1 MRIYFNTPQRL
12 TQLIGANTTVIVAG
26 RRTGKTDSIA
36 SPFVL
41 RNMQRMP
48 GSTGGI
54 VVPTFK
60 HGLTNTIPG
69 LLAAW
74 RRWGFINGIHYVVG
88 RRPPKSFQQAII
100 EPTDYEH
107 VISFYNGSRAI
118 IISQDRPGSSNSLT
132 LSWLLIDEAKFIDYQ
147 RLKDET
153 LPANGGIKSYF
164 GRHSFNHSILILSD
178 MPQTKAGSWF
188 LHYKDKMDTE
198 LIHTIEATV
207 YEIWRLKQRIRDC
220 HKQHLTPPAYLRKQI
235 RTLDRQLNQMRSVAV
250 YYKEYSSIENLQLL
264 GENYIKQMKRDLTP
278 LTFQTSILCQR
289 IGIMKDGFYSSMRES
304 HKYDASNFA
313 YLDSLAWNS
322 FNYENNED
330 NENNSTGDV
339 GAYGVPEKPALWGV
353 SLARGNKDYVR
364 STTIRENNHTCN
376 DHTCNDHTCNDHTCN
391 NHTCNA
397 QSYINNANL
406 LLDSRADADINP
418 DAPICIGM
426 DYNANIN
433 WIVAAQPS
441 TSQPLSTFSTSPKLL
456 NSSTPKPNSTHST
469 SPKHLNTSTDKQN
482 STSPKLLNSSTPKP
496 LLILKSFYTKF
507 DRKIPALIDDFCRYY
522 QFHRNKTVIYY
533 YDATAL
539 GSNYA
544 VNDQDFHWVVCHEFE
559 RHGWQV
565 DDVYLGNPMRH
576 DEKYLLINQAFAG
589 KQRLMPF
596 FNRQNNDDLLLA
608 IQSAGVARGRNGF
621 RKDKGGE
628 KLAETEE
635 DLLEHRTDG
644 TDAFD
649 TLFIGCEK
657 FPRQSSTP
665 YNPSGI
671 L

>member
-1 MRIYFNTPQRL
+1 M
-12 TQLIGANTTVIVAG
+12 AG

-74 RRWGFINGIHYVVG
+74 KRWGFLNGVHYVVG
-88 RRPPKSFQQAII
+88 RKPPKGFHSAII

-132 LSWLLIDEAKFIDYQ
+132 LSWLLIDEAKFIDYE

-164 GRHSFNHSILILSD
+164 GKHSFNHSILILSD
-178 MPQTKAGSWF
+178 MPQTKKGSWF
-188 LHYKDKMDTE
+188 LHYEDKMDRE
-198 LIHTIEATV
+198 LIAAIEATV
-207 YEIWRLKQRIRDC
+207 CEIWRIKQRIKSDREAGN
-220 HKQHLTPPAYLRKQI
+220 TPPDYLRKHL
-235 RTLDRQLNQMRSVAV
+235 RHLDRQLNQMRSVAV

-264 GENYIKQMKRDLTP
+264 GETYIKQMKRDLTP

-289 IGIMKDGFYSSMRES
+289 IGIAKDGFYSSMREA
-304 HKYDASNFA
+304 HFYDASNFA
-313 YLDSLAWNS
+313 YLDKMWAELAA
-322 FNYENNED
+322 D
-330 NENNSTGDV
+330 PT
-339 GAYGVPEKPALWGV
+339 
-353 SLARGNKDYVR
+353 
-364 STTIRENNHTCN
+364 
-376 DHTCNDHTCNDHTCN
+376 
-391 NHTCNA
+391 A
-397 QSYINNANL
+397 QQQPLNTA
-406 LLDSRADADINP
+406 AQDADVVP
-418 DAPICIGM
+418 SAPICIGM

-433 WIVAAQPS
+433 WIVAGQVYNGPWPATGRQAGQPVG
-441 TSQPLSTFSTSPKLL
+441 KRL
-456 NSSTPKPNSTHST
+456 NV
-469 SPKHLNTSTDKQN
+469 
-482 STSPKLLNSSTPKP
+482 
-496 LLILKSFYTKF
+496 IKSFYTKF
-507 DRKIPALIDDFCRYY
+507 ERKIPALIADFCTYY
-522 QFHRNKTVIYY
+522 QDHQNKTVIFY
-533 YDATAL
+533 YDTTAL

-544 VNDQDFHWVVCHEFE
+544 VNEQDFRWVVIHEFE
-559 RHGWQV
+559 RHGWRVQ
-565 DDVYLGNPMRH
+565 DVYIGNPMKH
-576 DEKYLLINQAFAG
+576 HEKYLEINEAFAG
-589 KQRLMPF
+589 RRKLMPF
-596 FNRQNNDDLLLA
+596 LNRQNNEDLILA
-608 IQSAGVARGRNGF
+608 LQTAGVSRGRNGF

-635 DLLEHRTDG
+635 DLLQHRTDG

-649 TLFIGCEK
+649 TLYIGCAK
-657 FPRQSSTP
+657 FPQQSTSP
-665 YNPSGI
+665 ISISGV

>member
-1 MRIYFNTPQRL
+1 MSEKKIYFNTPQRL

-36 SPFVL
+36 APFVL

-60 HGLTNTIPG
+60 HGLTNTLPG

-74 RRWGFINGIHYVVG
+74 KRWGFLSGVHYVVG
-88 RRPPKSFQQAII
+88 RKPPKSFKRPII
-100 EPTDYEH
+100 EPNDYEH
-107 VISFYNGSRAI
+107 VISFYNGSIAV

-132 LSWLLIDEAKFIDYQ
+132 LSWLLVDEAKFIDYQ
-147 RLKDET
+147 NLKDET

-164 GRHSFNHSILILSD
+164 GKHSFNHSIMILSD
-178 MPQTKAGSWF
+178 MPQTQKGSWF
-188 LHYKDKMDTE
+188 LHYRDKMDDE
-198 LIHTIEATV
+198 LIKTIEGTV
-207 YEIWRLKQRIRDC
+207 YEIWRTKERIRSLNARGE
-220 HKQHLTPPAYLRKQI
+220 QVPPYLKGYLR
-235 RTLDRQLNQMRSVAV
+235 RLDTSLNKMRSVAV
-250 YYKEYSSIENLQLL
+250 YYREYSSIENLQLL

-289 IGIMKDGFYSSMRES
+289 IGIAKDGFYSSMKEA
-304 HKYDASNFA
+304 HKYDASNFE
-313 YLDSLAWNS
+313 YLDEVFRSSLAG
-322 FNYENNED
+322 
-330 NENNSTGDV
+330 NSTQGTGDSSNSQFLFPNSS
-339 GAYGVPEKPALWGV
+339 A
-353 SLARGNKDYVR
+353 
-364 STTIRENNHTCN
+364 
-376 DHTCNDHTCNDHTCN
+376 
-391 NHTCNA
+391 
-397 QSYINNANL
+397 
-406 LLDSRADADINP
+406 ADADVDP

-433 WIVAAQPS
+433 WIVAGQP
-441 TSQPLSTFSTSPKLL
+441 KGRRL
-456 NSSTPKPNSTHST
+456 NV
-469 SPKHLNTSTDKQN
+469 
-482 STSPKLLNSSTPKP
+482 
-496 LLILKSFYTKF
+496 IKSFYVKF
-507 DRKIPALIDDFCRYY
+507 ERKIPALVDDFCRYY
-522 QFHRNKTVIYY
+522 AEHRNKTVVFY

-544 VNDQDFHWVVCHEFE
+544 VNEQDFRWVVTHEFE

-565 DDVYLGNPMRH
+565 EAVYIGNPMRH
-576 DEKYLLINQAFAG
+576 DEKYLLINQGFAG

-596 FNRQNNDDLLLA
+596 FNRQNNDDLILA
-608 IQSAGVARGRNGF
+608 IQAAGVTRGRNGF

-628 KLAETEE
+628 KLAESEE

-649 TLFIGCEK
+649 TLYIGCEK
-657 FPRQSSTP
+657 FPQHSAST
-665 YNPSGI
+665 YNISGV

>member
-1 MRIYFNTPQRL
+1 MKHDVYFNKPQRL

-36 SPFVL
+36 SPFVY

-74 RRWGFINGIHYVVG
+74 RRWGLLPGVHYVVG
-88 RRPPKSFQQAII
+88 RRPPKSFGSAII

-107 VISFYNGSRAI
+107 VISFYNGSRAV

-132 LSWLLIDEAKFIDYQ
+132 LSWLLVDEAKFIDYEK
-147 RLKDET
+147 LKDET

-164 GRHSFNHSILILSD
+164 GRHSFNHSIMILSD
-178 MPQTKAGSWF
+178 MPQTKKGSWF
-188 LHYKDKMDTE
+188 LHYKEKMDPE
-198 LIHTIEATV
+198 LIAAIEALILRI
-207 YEIWRLKQRIRDC
+207 YELKERVRDC
-220 HKQHLTPPAYLRKQI
+220 RAKGIEPPAYCQSRIRK
-235 RTLDRQLNQMRSVAV
+235 LDRQLNQLRSVAV

-278 LTFQTSILCQR
+278 LTFQTSILCKQ
-289 IGIMKDGFYSSMRES
+289 IGIAKDGFYSSMRET
-304 HKYDASNFA
+304 HKYDASNFE
-313 YLDSLAWNS
+313 YLDKVWQNIESGKNILVNS
-322 FNYENNED
+322 SGAD
-330 NENNSTGDV
+330 KDV
-339 GAYGVPEKPALWGV
+339 
-353 SLARGNKDYVR
+353 
-364 STTIRENNHTCN
+364 
-376 DHTCNDHTCNDHTCN
+376 
-391 NHTCNA
+391 
-397 QSYINNANL
+397 
-406 LLDSRADADINP
+406 NP

-433 WIVAAQPS
+433 WIVAGQIAGRR
-441 TSQPLSTFSTSPKLL
+441 L
-456 NSSTPKPNSTHST
+456 NV
-469 SPKHLNTSTDKQN
+469 
-482 STSPKLLNSSTPKP
+482 
-496 LLILKSFYTKF
+496 IKSFYVKF
-507 DRKIPALIDDFCRYY
+507 ERKLPELIADFCHYY
-522 QFHRNKTVIYY
+522 AEHRNKTVVFY

-544 VNDQDFHWVVCHEFE
+544 VNTQDFHWVIKTQFE
-559 RHGWQV
+559 ERGWRV
-565 DDVYLGNPMRH
+565 IDVYLGQPMRH
-576 DEKYLLINQAFAG
+576 DEKYLLINNAFKG
-589 KQRLMPF
+589 LQNLMPF

-608 IQSAGVARGRNGF
+608 IQTAGVSRGRLGF
-621 RKDKGGE
+621 RKNKSGE

-657 FPRQSSTP
+657 FPQEVLTEGSVFS
-665 YNPSGI
+665 SGI
-671 L
+671 S

>member
-1 MRIYFNTPQRL
+1 MKKDIYFNKPQRL

-36 SPFVL
+36 SPFVY

-74 RRWGFINGIHYVVG
+74 RRWGLIAGVHYVVG
-88 RRPPKSFQQAII
+88 RRPPKSFASAII

-132 LSWLLIDEAKFIDYQ
+132 LSWLLVDEAKFIDYEK
-147 RLKDET
+147 LKDET

-164 GRHSFNHSILILSD
+164 GRHSFNHSIMILSD
-178 MPQTKAGSWF
+178 MPQTKKGSWF
-188 LHYKDKMDTE
+188 LHYKEKMDPE
-198 LIHTIEATV
+198 LIAAIEALILRI
-207 YEIWRLKQRIRDC
+207 YELKQRVREC
-220 HKQHLTPPAYLRKQI
+220 RAKGVEPPAYCQSRIRK
-235 RTLDRQLNQMRSVAV
+235 LDRQLNQLRSVAV

-278 LTFQTSILCQR
+278 LTFQTSILCKQ
-289 IGIMKDGFYSSMRES
+289 IGIAKDGFYSSMRET
-304 HKYDASNFA
+304 HKYDASNFE
-313 YLDSLAWNS
+313 YLDKIWQNIESGQNLTVNS
-322 FNYENNED
+322 SGAD
-330 NENNSTGDV
+330 KDV
-339 GAYGVPEKPALWGV
+339 
-353 SLARGNKDYVR
+353 
-364 STTIRENNHTCN
+364 
-376 DHTCNDHTCNDHTCN
+376 
-391 NHTCNA
+391 
-397 QSYINNANL
+397 
-406 LLDSRADADINP
+406 NP

-433 WIVAAQPS
+433 WIVAGQIAGRR
-441 TSQPLSTFSTSPKLL
+441 L
-456 NSSTPKPNSTHST
+456 NV
-469 SPKHLNTSTDKQN
+469 
-482 STSPKLLNSSTPKP
+482 
-496 LLILKSFYTKF
+496 IKSFYVKF
-507 DRKIPALIDDFCRYY
+507 ERKLPELIADFCHYY
-522 QFHRNKTVIYY
+522 MEHRNKTVVFY

-544 VNDQDFHWVVCHEFE
+544 VNTQDFHWVIKTQFE
-559 RHGWQV
+559 ERGWRV
-565 DDVYLGNPMRH
+565 IDVYLGQPMRH
-576 DEKYLLINQAFAG
+576 DEKYLLINNAFKG
-589 KQRLMPF
+589 LQNLMPF

-608 IQSAGVARGRNGF
+608 IQTAGVSRGRLGF
-621 RKDKGGE
+621 RKNKSGE

-649 TLFIGCEK
+649 TLYIGCEK
-657 FPRQSSTP
+657 FPQDVLTEGSVFS
-665 YNPSGI
+665 SGI
-671 L
+671 G